1 MSWDEF
7 HARRAVLE
15 NVLDR
20 ARVDPEVVAQLSHVQ
35 GVIRHFGSPDNLLL
49 ALQQRWN
56 NHLAAKLDQSLEDGT
71 APVDAWKDL
80 AAEQPTLR
88 ALLDAGA
95 MTYESLRHVR
105 RHEQRM
111 IAAHATGS
119 FPADPDRVVL
129 A

>member
-1 MSWDEF
+1 MSWDDF
-7 HARRAVLE
+7 HARRAVLDE
-15 NVLDR
+15 VLDR
-20 ARVDPEVVAQLSHVQ
+20 ARVDPEVVHRLSQVQ
-35 GVIRHFGSPDNLLL
+35 GVLRHFGSPDNLLL

-71 APVDAWKDL
+71 ALIDARNSL

-88 ALLDAGA
+88 AVLDAGA
-95 MTYESLRHVR
+95 ATSVILRGVLQR
-105 RHEQRM
+105 ERRM

-119 FPADPDRVVL
+119 FPPVADQVVV